1 MLKSYLEAKLPPVFK
16 IMWLWE
22 VLMYTIPLAVGLG
35 QEQPQGRQGGK
46 ESGAT
51 FYTGFT
57 LSVGFD
63 GKQMYSAGVLLRQ
76 WFTHW

>member
-35 QEQPQGRQGGK
+35 
-46 ESGAT
+46 
-51 FYTGFT
+51 
-57 LSVGFD
+57 
-63 GKQMYSAGVLLRQ
+63 
-76 WFTHW
+76 